1 MIPAKHGA
9 RLVLED
15 GSLWRGQACGAPGTR
30 LGEVVFNTSL
40 TGYQEILTDPSYAG
54 QIVVMTAP
62 QIGNT
67 GINTEDDEA
76 RQAFLSGFIVRDLS
90 PRVSNWRATAPLD
103 GWLVAQ
109 GCPAISG
116 IDTRALTRRL
126 RDHGTMRGLLTTDPA
141 PADADLIDQVRA
153 WPGLDGIDM
162 AQTVTCPAPYVWDQA
177 TDEEWEFRRF
187 APTVGAGLAP
197 PRAQQ
202 AAPLH
207 RQRGGL
213 TTASPLLHHME
224 RGPGGE
230 APFHV
235 VALDFGIKRNILRRL
250 VTSGC
255 RVTVVPALTSAADVL
270 ALHPDGVLLSN
281 GPGDPAAVPYAVDA
295 VRTLLGKVPVFG
307 ICLGHQIMGQAFG
320 GRTYRLKF
328 GHHGGNQPV
337 KHLPTGR
344 VEISAH
350 NHNFAVDPDSLPPEI
365 EVTHI
370 NLNDGCNEGMRHRTL
385 PALSIQYHPEAA
397 PGPHDADPLFAEF
410 IEMMAAREVY
420 S

>member
-1 MIPAKHGA
+1 MFATRIYVNNQPAFLMRVKSMIPAKNDA

-15 GSLWRGQACGAPGTR
+15 GSIWRGQACGAPGTR

-67 GINTEDDEA
+67 GINTQDDEA

-90 PRVSNWRATAPLD
+90 PRVSNWRATTPLD
-103 GWLVAQ
+103 AWLAAQ

-126 RDHGTMRGLLTTDPA
+126 RDQGTMRGLVTTDPA
-141 PADADLIDQVRA
+141 PADDDLIDQVRA

-162 AQTVTCPAPYVWDQA
+162 AQTVTCAAPYTWDQG
-177 TDEEWEFRRF
+177 TDSVWEFRRS
-187 APTVGAGLAP
+187 ASTVGAGLALL
-197 PRAQQ
+197 RAQQ
-202 AAPLH
+202 AAPLPA
-207 RQRGGL
+207 L
-213 TTASPLLHHME
+213 
-224 RGPGGE
+224 
-230 APFHV
+230 HV
-235 VALDFGIKRNILRRL
+235 VALDYGIKRNILRRL

-255 RVTVVPALTSAADVL
+255 RVTVVPAQTSADDVL
-270 ALHPDGVLLSN
+270 AQRPDGVLLSN
-281 GPGDPAAVPYAVDA
+281 GPGDPSAVPYTVDA
-295 VRTLLGKVPVFG
+295 VRALLGRVPMFG

-370 NLNDGCNEGMRHRTL
+370 NLNDGCNEGMRHRAL

-410 IEMMAAREVY
+410 VAMMATVRA
-420 S
+420 

>member
-1 MIPAKHGA
+1 MIPAKTNA
-9 RLVLED
+9 RLVLAD
-15 GSLWRGQACGAPGTR
+15 GSVWRGQACGAPGTR

-103 GWLVAQ
+103 EWLADQ

-126 RDHGTMRGLLTTDPA
+126 REHGTLRGLVTTDPD
-141 PADADLIDQVRA
+141 PADADLIEQMRA

-162 AQTVTCPAPYVWDQA
+162 AQTVTCAAPYVWDQA
-177 TDEEWEFRRF
+177 TDTNWEFRRGVLQY
-187 APTVGAGLAP
+187 APTTGSEV
-197 PRAQQ
+197 
-202 AAPLH
+202 
-207 RQRGGL
+207 
-213 TTASPLLHHME
+213 
-224 RGPGGE
+224 
-230 APFHV
+230 PFHV

-255 RVTVVPALTSAADVL
+255 RVTVVPAQTSADEVL
-270 ALHPDGVLLSN
+270 ALNPDGVLLSN

-295 VRTLLGKVPVFG
+295 VRALLGKVPVFG

-365 EVTHI
+365 EVTHV

-397 PGPHDADPLFAEF
+397 PGPHDADPLFTEF
-410 IEMMAAREVY
+410 VAMMAAVRA
-420 S
+420 

>member
-1 MIPAKHGA
+1 MIPAKTSA

-15 GSLWRGQACGAPGTR
+15 GSVWRGQACGAPAAR

-90 PRVSNWRATAPLD
+90 PCVSNWRATAPLET
-103 GWLVAQ
+103 WLVAQ

-126 RDHGTMRGLLTTDPA
+126 RDHGTLRGLVTTDPA
-141 PADADLIDQVRA
+141 PTDADLIDQVRA

-162 AQTVTCPAPYVWDQA
+162 AQTVTCAAPYAWDQA
-177 TDEEWEFRRF
+177 TDGEWEFRRR
-187 APTVGAGLAP
+187 TDSVGAGPAL

-202 AAPLH
+202 AVPL
-207 RQRGGL
+207 
-213 TTASPLLHHME
+213 
-224 RGPGGE
+224 PGGE
-230 APFHV
+230 AVFHV

-255 RVTVVPALTSAADVL
+255 RVTVVPARTSAADVL

-281 GPGDPAAVPYAVDA
+281 GPGDPSAGPYAVDA
-295 VRTLLGKVPVFG
+295 VRALLGKVPIFG

-350 NHNFAVDPDSLPPEI
+350 NHNFAVDPDSLPPDI

-397 PGPHDADPLFAEF
+397 PGPHDADPLFVEF
-410 IEMMAAREVY
+410 VAMMAAREVY
-420 S
+420 R

>member
-1 MIPAKHGA
+1 MIPAKHSA
-9 RLVLED
+9 QLVLED
-15 GSLWRGQACGAPGTR
+15 GSVWRGQACGAPGTR

-90 PRVSNWRATAPLD
+90 SRVSNWRAKAPL
-103 GWLVAQ
+103 GAWLTEQ
-109 GCPAISG
+109 DCPAISG

-126 RDHGTMRGLLTTDPA
+126 RDHGTLRGLVTTDPDR
-141 PADADLIDQVRA
+141 ADADLIDQVRA

-162 AQTVTCPAPYVWDQA
+162 AQAVTCAAPYAWDQP
-177 TDEEWEFRRF
+177 TDEAWEFRR
-187 APTVGAGLAP
+187 
-197 PRAQQ
+197 Q
-202 AAPLH
+202 
-207 RQRGGL
+207 
-213 TTASPLLHHME
+213 ASPLNPLSIKWRGDLRVPDSPPLHVME

-230 APFHV
+230 ADPLHV

-255 RVTVVPALTSAADVL
+255 RVTVVPAMTSADEVL
-270 ALHPDGVLLSN
+270 ALRPDGVLLSN
-281 GPGDPAAVPYAVDA
+281 GPGDPAAVPYAVEA
-295 VRTLLGKVPVFG
+295 VRALLGRVPVFG

-320 GRTYRLKF
+320 GTTYRLKF

-350 NHNFAVDPDSLPPEI
+350 NHNFAVDPDSLPPDVEI
-365 EVTHI
+365 THI

-410 IEMMAAREVY
+410 VGMMAAVKCF
-420 S
+420 

>member
-1 MIPAKHGA
+1 MISATSSA

-15 GSLWRGQACGAPGTR
+15 DSIWRGQACGAPGTR

-103 GWLVAQ
+103 TWLAAQ

-116 IDTRALTRRL
+116 IDTRALTRLL
-126 RDHGTMRGLLTTDPA
+126 RDHGTMRGLVTSDPDL
-141 PADADLIDQVRA
+141 ADADLIGQVRA

-162 AQTVTCPAPYVWDQA
+162 AQTVTCAAPYAWDQA
-177 TDEEWEFRRF
+177 TDKNWESRRGMDAVGATLGLPKSGRASP
-187 APTVGAGLAP
+187 APT
-197 PRAQQ
+197 
-202 AAPLH
+202 
-207 RQRGGL
+207 
-213 TTASPLLHHME
+213 
-224 RGPGGE
+224 GGE
-230 APFHV
+230 VPFHV

-255 RVTVVPALTSAADVL
+255 RVTVVPALTSADEVL
-270 ALHPDGVLLSN
+270 ALRPDGVLLSN
-281 GPGDPAAVPYAVDA
+281 GPGDPSAVPYAVDA
-295 VRTLLGKVPVFG
+295 VRALLGRVPIFG
-307 ICLGHQIMGQAFG
+307 ICLGHQLMGQAFG
-320 GRTYRLKF
+320 GKTYRLKF

-337 KHLPTGR
+337 KYLPTGR

-365 EVTHI
+365 EVTHV

-410 IEMMAAREVY
+410 VALMAAERTARTR
-420 S
+420 